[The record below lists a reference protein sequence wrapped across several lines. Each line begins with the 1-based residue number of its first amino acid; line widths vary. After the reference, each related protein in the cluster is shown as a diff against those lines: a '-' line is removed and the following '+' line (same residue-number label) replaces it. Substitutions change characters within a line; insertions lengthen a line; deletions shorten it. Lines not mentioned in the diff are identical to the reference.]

1 MMKKTTRQISAF
13 ISMIMAVGALLSS
26 EVNAQNMSFGQST
39 NSPVLAEHGNQ
50 FNDFNNM
57 TARRN
62 DRNRYPNNNDRPGHN
77 NHKPGNNRPDNNRP
91 DRNQGQYGDRLYCEL
106 TDGAVALNNRVYY
119 INDLKFHIN
128 RKTQEVKYLDI
139 EARNT
144 LQTIGSVRL
153 IAYDGVVGIC
163 NSKTQSDKDC
173 AFLVGNYDTYQRGD
187 TKRVV
192 AMSYF
197 ITGMLTCRFY

>member
-1 MMKKTTRQISAF
+1 MKKTTRQISTF
-13 ISMIMAVGALLSS
+13 MSIIMTVGVLLCS
-26 EVNAQNMSFGQST
+26 EVNAQTMSFGQDR
-39 NSPVLAEHGNQ
+39 NSPVLAQHGSQ
-50 FNDFNNM
+50 FNDLNNL

-62 DRNRYPNNNDRPGHN
+62 DRDRYPNNNYRPGHN
-77 NHKPGNNRPDNNRP
+77 NRPGNNRP

-119 INDLKFHIN
+119 ISDLKFHIN
-128 RKTQEVKYLDI
+128 RKTREVKYLEI

-153 IAYDGVVGIC
+153 VAYDGVVGIC
-163 NSKTQSDKDC
+163 NAKTQSDKDC
-173 AFLVGNYDTYQRGD
+173 AFLVGNYDTYHRGD
-187 TKRVV
+187 TKRVI